1 MSGSCRPDTG
11 FAQATGWGAAG
22 MLRQALDRVWA
33 AIEGDQA
40 ISAEQAR
47 ELVERCL
54 QQVPHLDDPF
64 DTDLAAPA
72 QNAAIAVL
80 QTVECARD
88 GDPRNGPKVSATSPL
103 TRTSLLHKGL
113 MVVPWFGRSVRNVAE
128 TQAGHTGLIRD
139 AGRVAVVCC
148 MHQGRWR

>member
-1 MSGSCRPDTG
+1 VSSPDRSEADQIE
-11 FAQATGWGAAG
+11 AQQAG
-22 MLRQALDRVWA
+22 
-33 AIEGDQA
+33 
-40 ISAEQAR
+40 

-88 GDPRNGPKVSATSPL
+88 RDPQLAEGVGDLSLDAFEAYVDLTEAQGP
-103 TRTSLLHKGL
+103 
-113 MVVPWFGRSVRNVAE
+113 
-128 TQAGHTGLIRD
+128 IYD
-139 AGRVAVVCC
+139 AGFVASDAIVRPAARA
-148 MHQGRWR
+148 GIGAR